1 MSSANPFSNIN
12 TDVEFVWLWCDDNAT
27 VNKWFINI
35 PNSGHYQCFYASL
48 INACN
53 RAYVKSL
60 DPSQKLQKLDHL
72 MVDCLMEDP
81 IPADMMINL
90 LKKYDHFI
98 GGGQAG
104 YKRKG
109 LVKFGEDIPGKT
121 RPLLNLI
128 RLKILT
134 KFCTEMSAIEAGVD
148 ELYRLIEASC
158 HKSRTGKVNAKI
170 NGKQHTSMDDDDEM
184 HGEQSLLSPKE
195 LNDTSSAAAT
205 VTATAT
211 PAKYQHKMKTPV
223 KFGEL
228 AVVGGR
234 RGNKDEDEDV
244 DMDMGA
250 N

>member
-109 LVKFGEDIPGKT
+109 LVKFDEDIP
-121 RPLLNLI
+121 
-128 RLKILT
+128 
-134 KFCTEMSAIEAGVD
+134 EMSAIEAGVD

-195 LNDTSSAAAT
+195 LNDTSSATAT
-205 VTATAT
+205 ATATAT